1 MFVSNPD
8 RIEKQY
14 ELADRALATVR
25 QRGQGIDP
33 LVVFNKPHRELP
45 TYMNAAD
52 LLLLTSSRE
61 GSPNAIKEAMA
72 CTLPIVST
80 DVGDVRQVIGTTD
93 NCVLADAS
101 PEDIARGIEQVL
113 DTGRRTNGRESIV
126 SLSAEVIGQR
136 VLDIYTS
143 VLEDRS

>member
-1 MFVSNPD
+1 
-8 RIEKQY
+8 
-14 ELADRALATVR
+14 
-25 QRGQGIDP
+25 
-33 LVVFNKPHRELP
+33 
-45 TYMNAAD
+45 
-52 LLLLTSSRE
+52 
-61 GSPNAIKEAMA
+61 MA
-72 CTLPIVST
+72 CNLPIVST